1 MLRRAGGRRESPL
14 ADIRRRILPSVPL
27 VAALGLL
34 ASLLEGAG
42 IGLFVPLLALMLEP
56 SASAAIPEPLRSL
69 AALFGGAGNQ
79 QRILLFGIAIVGL
92 IVLKN
97 VVQALNDCLL
107 VTIRARIGRDIRK
120 GLARSLLSVDY
131 PFFLE
136 QDKARLTRIVATD
149 SWFVVE
155 AVGLVLALIPA
166 VTALLVFGAL
176 LALLNFKLFLLVLIG
191 SAVVQAILYAFERR
205 QQRLSYQFTES
216 SQSLW
221 SRHLTL
227 LQAPRVIRL
236 FGQQEREEQRAEIAI
251 QQLWQSLRA
260 TAYLNAIVHPAVDAL
275 IAMLFVALLL
285 IAFWSG
291 MSLPVITAFLLLLT
305 RAQPHAKAI
314 SRARLGI
321 ASFEGSMREVDW
333 LISQGKPAVQRP
345 GAPDDLRLDRPIAL
359 KDVSYFYPNGSRAIA
374 GVTLTIEP
382 GTTTALLGES
392 GSGKTTLVNLL
403 CRLIAPQSGSM
414 RLGEEDIGAIDPDSW
429 RCRIAVAGQDSD
441 LVSGTVAEN
450 IAYGRPTA
458 ADAEIEAVARAA
470 GAHGFIT
477 ALPQGYD
484 TPVEGQGLNLSGG
497 QRQRIGVAR
506 ALLLNPDLLI
516 FDEATNAVDALSDM
530 EIMKLAA
537 DHRYFRTLLLVS
549 HRKTTIAACEQG
561 IVLSQ
566 GRVAEVGPL
575 ATLDYFRTMAG
586 ADNT

>member
-42 IGLFVPLLALMLEP
+42 IGLFVPLLALMLDP
-56 SASAAIPEPLRSL
+56 AASAAVPEPLRSL
-69 AALFGGAGNQ
+69 VTLFDDAGT
-79 QRILLFGIAIVGL
+79 QRQILLFGMAIVAL

-107 VTIRARIGRDIRK
+107 VSIRARIGRDIRR

-149 SWFVVE
+149 SWLVVE
-155 AVGLVLALIPA
+155 AAGLTLALIPA
-166 VTALLVFGAL
+166 VTALLVFSVL
-176 LALLNFKLFLLVLIG
+176 LALLDLKLFLLVLIG
-191 SAVVQAILYAFERR
+191 SAVVQAVIYAFERR
-205 QQRLSYQFTES
+205 QRRLSHKFTQS
-216 SQSLW
+216 SQLVW
-221 SRHLTL
+221 LRHLTV

-236 FGQQEREEQRAEIAI
+236 FGQQEREEERAGVAI
-251 QQLWQSLRA
+251 EQLWRSLRA
-260 TAYLNAIVHPAVDAL
+260 ANYLNALVHPAIDTL
-275 IAMLFVALLL
+275 IALLFVTLLL
-285 IAFWSG
+285 IAYWSG
-291 MSLPVITAFLLLLT
+291 MSIPVITAFLLLLT
-305 RAQPHAKAI
+305 RAQPHARTI
-314 SRARLGI
+314 NRARLDI
-321 ASFEGSMREVDW
+321 AAIEGSTHEVEW
-333 LISQGKPAVQRP
+333 LLSQGNSTVVRP
-345 GAPDDLRLDRPIAL
+345 EAPDDLRLDRSIVL
-359 KDVSYFYPNGSRAIA
+359 EDVSYAYPNGSRAID

-403 CRLIAPQSGSM
+403 CRLIVPQSGSM
-414 RLGEEDIGAIDPDSW
+414 RLGEKDVGAIEPDAW
-429 RCRIAVAGQDSD
+429 RLRIAVAGQDSD

-450 IAYGRPTA
+450 IAYGRPDA
-458 ADAEIEAVARAA
+458 AAEDIEAVARAA

-477 ALPQGYD
+477 ALPLGYE

-530 EIMKLAA
+530 EIMKLTAE
-537 DHRYFRTLLLVS
+537 HRYFRTLLLVS

-561 IVLSQ
+561 VVLSD
-566 GRVAEVGPL
+566 GKVTEAGPL
-575 ATLDYFRTMAG
+575 ATLDYFRTMSG
-586 ADNT
+586 TVSE